1 MKVGFCGLGKLGLPT
16 ALAIESQGH
25 EVCGYDIDPNVA
37 KYIKRKS
44 IPYREEGASE
54 LLQNTQI
61 KIHDNILS
69 VVQDSEIIFI
79 PVQTPHDERFE
90 GITRLPRARA
100 DFNYKHLIS
109 ATYDT
114 IHAIEKYGEPRI
126 VCIISTVLPGTIKQR
141 IEPVVRRANQL
152 HKVVKMVYT
161 PQFIAMGTTIQDF
174 LNPEFTLLGVDDP
187 DAAETMDKFFTEM
200 TGKPTFKTD
209 IATAE
214 GIKVFYNTFITMKT
228 VLGNIYGE
236 MAEKL
241 GMNVDDIFAALSMAD
256 RRIISNKYLKSGMG
270 DGGGCHPRDNIA
282 LSWVAKQTGLSYDI
296 FTSLMKARE
305 AHVEWLIDVVEEQAE
320 RKKLPILLLGKTF
333 KPETNITTGSPAML
347 MANLMHERDI
357 SFAHYDPFVDN
368 PTLEIDEPYIIFLG
382 TDHPYDLGDI
392 PTGSVIID
400 PFGSTPDLP
409 GVKVMRLGRR

>member
-187 DAAETMDKFFTEM
+187 DAADDL
-200 TGKPTFKTD
+200 PCVD
-209 IATAE
+209 
-214 GIKVFYNTFITMKT
+214 
-228 VLGNIYGE
+228 LGG
-236 MAEKL
+236 
-241 GMNVDDIFAALSMAD
+241 
-256 RRIISNKYLKSGMG
+256 RRIIKKKKSTVSRPLK
-270 DGGGCHPRDNIA
+270 
-282 LSWVAKQTGLSYDI
+282 Q
-296 FTSLMKARE
+296 
-305 AHVEWLIDVVEEQAE
+305 
-320 RKKLPILLLGKTF
+320 KTH
-333 KPETNITTGSPAML
+333 KIHTTN
-347 MANLMHERDI
+347 NR
-357 SFAHYDPFVDN
+357 
-368 PTLEIDEPYIIFLG
+368 
-382 TDHPYDLGDI
+382 
-392 PTGSVIID
+392 
-400 PFGSTPDLP
+400 
-409 GVKVMRLGRR
+409 